1 MHVQAQKKV
10 TELFILHTTNPFG
23 QDAKEEEE
31 EEEEEEESDTEVGED
46 SRGLGATFQ
55 PLSHHC
61 PPIQC

>member
-1 MHVQAQKKV
+1 MKARKKID
-10 TELFILHTTNPFG
+10 LFNLQTTNLYG
-23 QDAKEEEE
+23 RDA

-55 PLSHHC
+55 PLSHQC